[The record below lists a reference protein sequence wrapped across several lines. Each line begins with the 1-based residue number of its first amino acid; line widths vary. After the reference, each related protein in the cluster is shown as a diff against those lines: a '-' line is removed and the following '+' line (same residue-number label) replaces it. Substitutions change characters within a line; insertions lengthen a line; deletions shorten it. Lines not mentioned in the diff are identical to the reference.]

1 MHLAASLCL
10 SLPLYVS
17 LSLRSLGLCLSLSLS
32 LCGPLS
38 LSIYLCRSVY
48 VSVSD
53 CISLCI
59 CLSLYVAVPI
69 SLFLS
74 SASVAASSVLFSF
87 CPTLDVAAVSLCIRL
102 SDTREMREVFDE
114 RPIDLLSPFIVPP
127 LLLARIL
134 RALSKQTSAHHARRP
149 LGWR

>member
-10 SLPLYVS
+10 SLPLSVS
-17 LSLRSLGLCLSLSLS
+17 LSLRSLGLCLSLCS
-32 LCGPLS
+32 PLS

>member
-10 SLPLYVS
+10 SLPLSVS
-17 LSLRSLGLCLSLSLS
+17 LSLRSLGLCLSLCSL
-32 LCGPLS
+32 LS